1 MNFIFSKYFIFLVLV
16 FFPFVSFGFND
27 MDTQPWI
34 IIFAIIFFKDVLS
47 NKANTN
53 FLIFTAI
60 ILMIIQLFG
69 LFIYF
74 GVAWF
79 YILRGISAYF
89 IFAIV
94 YIFQKKNLNN
104 NFVKY
109 EKYIFIFNYIYLGV
123 AILQTVISPFLFKYL
138 VNVRTSDSRGVT
150 GLTPEPTMFGIFL
163 IFLCLI
169 YSIIFN
175 ELNKYRIKRLVIL
188 NIIFIVFF
196 AKSAT
201 ASLYLLLAG
210 IFWFL
215 INIKSIIFF
224 SLSFFLAFIYFFNS
238 YLTSFLEE
246 SRISY
251 IFNLLFSGE
260 ILSLISK
267 DRSIQERLLANLFP
281 FKASFNNYF
290 LPGGFYLE
298 KTLSPIDLNLYDV
311 YFSKFHTGSIIMSLW
326 GSLIA
331 EQGFIF
337 IFLFFLFSIHLFRNY
352 ILIDKTIGKR
362 VFFIYL
368 MIIFLGF
375 TSFTISFPL
384 LAFMLATLPI
394 LKIRFLK
401 KH

>member
-1 MNFIFSKYFIFLVLV
+1 MKLIFSKYFIFLILV
-16 FFPFVSFGFND
+16 FFPFVSFGINN

-34 IIFAIIFFKDVLS
+34 IIFAIIFFKDV
-47 NKANTN
+47 
-53 FLIFTAI
+53 FLIKININIIIFTAT
-60 ILMIIQLFG
+60 LLLIIQLFG
-69 LFIYF
+69 FFIYF

-79 YILRGISAYF
+79 YIIRGISAYF
-89 IFAIV
+89 IFTIV
-94 YIFQKKNLNN
+94 YIFQKKNLDN
-104 NFVKY
+104 NFIKY
-109 EKYIFIFNYIYLGV
+109 ENYIFKFNYIYLSV

-138 VNVRTSDSRGVT
+138 VNVRTSDARGVT
-150 GLTPEPTMFGIFL
+150 SLTPEPTMFGIFL

-169 YSIIFN
+169 YSIIYN
-175 ELNKYRIKRLVIL
+175 ELNKYKIKRLVIL
-188 NIIFIVFF
+188 NVIFIVFF

-210 IFWFL
+210 VFWFL

-224 SLSFFLAFIYFFNS
+224 SISFFSAFIYFFKS

-260 ILSLISK
+260 ILSLISR

-337 IFLFFLFSIHLFRNY
+337 IFLFLLFSVHLFKNY
-352 ILIDKTIGKR
+352 ILIDKMIGKR
-362 VFFIYL
+362 VFFIYI

-394 LKIRFLK
+394 LKIRHTK
-401 KH
+401 

>member
-1 MNFIFSKYFIFLVLV
+1 
-16 FFPFVSFGFND
+16 

-34 IIFAIIFFKDVLS
+34 IIFAIIFFKDILS
-47 NKANTN
+47 KKININI
-53 FLIFTAI
+53 LIFTII
-60 ILMIIQLFG
+60 ILLIIQLFG

-74 GVAWF
+74 GIAWF
-79 YILRGISAYF
+79 YIIRGISAYL

-94 YIFQKKNLNN
+94 YIFQQKNLKD
-104 NFVKY
+104 NFIKY
-109 EKYIFIFNYIYLGV
+109 ENYIFIFNYVYLSV
-123 AILQTVISPFLFKYL
+123 AILQTIISPFLFKYL
-138 VNVRTSDSRGVT
+138 VNVRTSDERGVT
-150 GLTPEPTMFGIFL
+150 SLTPEPTMFGIFL

-169 YSIIFN
+169 YSIIYN
-175 ELNKYRIKRLVIL
+175 ELNKYKIKRLVIL
-188 NIIFIVFF
+188 NVIFIVFF

-210 IFWFL
+210 VFWFL

-224 SLSFFLAFIYFFNS
+224 SISFFSAFIYFFNS

-260 ILSLISK
+260 ILSLISR
-267 DRSIQERLLANLFP
+267 DQSIQERLLANLFP

-337 IFLFFLFSIHLFRNY
+337 IFLFLLFSVHLFKNY
-352 ILIDKTIGKR
+352 ILIDKMIGKR
-362 VFFIYL
+362 VFFIYI

-384 LAFMLATLPI
+384 LAFILATLPI
-394 LKIRFLK
+394 LKIRLLK
-401 KH
+401 